1 MASVMSGLL
10 PDTQGV
16 QFTARPALR
25 TRESIA
31 PVRSHPASRSGRV
44 SSVGLLP
51 GEGGDY
57 VPRCNL
63 STIEVEALMREKVR
77 GKYDSLKQAFQTYDV
92 DQNET
97 VTKGEFRRVL
107 ESYCFPMTTE
117 QFDTIMNKVEKTH
130 SGAVKYVDFLQKFY
144 GAGSPN
150 RLRPVRSGPG
160 APREVNMDVI
170 EKLLRD
176 KISQNLKSV
185 VRGIQLFDYNMDGK
199 IQRHELRRVLENYCF
214 KFTDNQFDKLWLR
227 YDFHHTGLV
236 NYRDFLQRLGVNV
249 KLQGKAPAN
258 NAAGALKWPT
268 VVSQQQQQTAISQ
281 FASTRVK
288 EQQKQDEA
296 LLQVLNF
303 DQIEIEFRSRMRN
316 NYPHLKKAFMAIDKH
331 LDGFVSIED
340 LRAILSNF
348 TLPMSDQLFT
358 QLMARCGVKG
368 SHRVAWELFLDK
380 FQSPVSV
387 GNGQTIPI
395 QPNHKFNPVMETQQ
409 TVSWDTIWRQLYK
422 HVQTHYPSMKQAFL
436 QFDKNRDGKV
446 TKKEFRQIVEKFTFR
461 LEDTQFKE
469 MMSQLSLGQGTRI
482 SYHDFL
488 TLFEEK
494 ESLKEG
500 HKWLQSV
507 HRYNDKPKPA
517 IMAWETV
524 EDLLQEKITEYWKNV
539 AENLMLYDTAG
550 KGYVTPRQMKRVID
564 RQVLP
569 VSDDHFAQQMK
580 RVIDRQVLPV
590 SDDHFAHMLERC
602 EDRREGKV
610 NYVEFL
616 TKLKVDVRPG
626 DLVGL
631 STQIMDS
638 SGRAEVR
645 RQTDQ
650 YVRQRVIDENAAL
663 RTNNM
668 SAEEVIIRIKDKLS
682 QLTPE
687 IRKAFLAFDKRGKGR
702 ITKRQFREILAN
714 LGMLLT
720 DEQYEELMS
729 RLHLHN
735 GHMEY
740 IDFVL
745 NFGDPRPPDS
755 ASIVR
760 SGNHHVNA
768 IRGDQFGMTADEVE
782 TKLRAKLRENFAN
795 LRGAF
800 YKFDDNHSGCLTKA
814 NFRRMLDSFMF
825 VMPDAE
831 YEKLCERHGITRS
844 TRISYREFLDRFE
857 VTDTAEGHKW
867 LNSVHRFND
876 TFPPKPLTAEE
887 AHQTLRDKAYRQWA
901 DLAKAFR
908 QIDSK
913 GNGIISKRELR
924 DLLYKFVM
932 PMTDTEFK
940 RLWARYDEEGKGF
953 ISHSDFLEHLGGPEH
968 APGDHSGPSQR
979 IIDGSHHHIAL
990 HNSLQQECH
999 EDITQK
1005 QANLTSHMS
1014 ATEVIRQLKD
1024 KIRDSYADMYRA
1036 FCKYDTQNKG
1046 SLSVDDLQKVLVEQN
1061 FYITDEE
1068 FFLLLDMIGMHTD
1081 KTRLN
1086 YKQFLAAFED
1096 GRKSSYGRRP
1106 TEVRVEEY
1114 VDVTPEEAESKLKQ
1128 KLEKNIDDVTR
1139 TLAAF
1144 DKDQTGRIRVDELRR
1159 ILDLYCFRL
1168 TSDQWRKV
1176 KAGLTIGPDN
1186 YVDYAVF
1193 LRNFVGTEHCRYE
1206 QAVQALQNAPPI
1218 PVYQLVTVDEVQEK
1232 IQEAARFH
1240 PQNILRDFQ
1249 EADYAGIGSVPPDV
1263 FREVLNKHVMRL
1275 NDEQFERVW
1284 TLAPVNEF
1292 NNLSYREFLASY
1304 TEEGAMPPAPKT
1316 ANPDMIP
1323 RSYTSMSLRPRS
1335 RMNLQ
1340 RPATQMSRSY
1350 SRASSRCSTPM
1361 VNAESA
1367 ENQLKAKVFRHWKDI
1382 QRHCRNMDKD
1392 NSGTIS
1398 VSELGDLLNQY
1409 NIDMPPQD
1417 FDSIVTKY
1425 DLKENGR
1432 FCYGEFI
1439 RHFMISMKPKDGP
1452 ALTARKKLQPL
1463 KVPMEAE
1470 EEQAEGSDL
1479 IGRVRQLVSGHW
1491 KDMRREF
1498 KVVDKDASGTVNE
1511 LEFRRILRQF
1521 CANLSEEEF
1530 DTVVTTFDHT
1540 ANGQVSYNDFVKRFI
1555 Y

>member
-31 PVRSHPASRSGRV
+31 PVRSQPASRSGRV

-51 GEGGDY
+51 GEGGEY
-57 VPRCNL
+57 VPRANL
-63 STIEVEALMREKVR
+63 STIEVEGLMREKVR

-107 ESYCFPMTTE
+107 ESYCFPMTSN

-130 SGAVKYVDFLQKFY
+130 AGGVKYVDFLQKFY

-185 VRGIQLFDYNMDGK
+185 VRGMQLFDYNMDGK

-214 KFTDNQFDKLWLR
+214 KFTDTQFDKLWLR

-249 KLQGKAPAN
+249 KLQGKPPSN
-258 NAAGALKWPT
+258 NAAGALKWPV
-268 VVSQQQQQTAISQ
+268 VVSQQQQQTPTSQ

-303 DQIEIEFRSRMRN
+303 DQIEIEFRSRMRD
-316 NYPHLKKAFMAIDKH
+316 NYQRLKKAFMALDKH

-340 LRAILSNF
+340 LRAVLSNF

-380 FQSPVSV
+380 FQSPVAV

-395 QPNHKFNPVMETQQ
+395 QPNHKFHPVMETQQ
-409 TVSWDTIWRQLYK
+409 TVNWDAIWKQLYK
-422 HVQTHYPSMKQAFL
+422 HVQSHYPSMKQAFL

-446 TKKEFRQIVEKFTFR
+446 TKKEFRQIVERFTFR
-461 LEDTQFKE
+461 LEDAQFKE
-469 MMSQLSLGQGTRI
+469 LLSKLSLGQGTRV

-488 TLFEEK
+488 ALFEEK

-500 HKWLQSV
+500 HKWLKSV

-539 AENLMLYDTAG
+539 AENLMRYDSEG
-550 KGYVTPRQMKRVID
+550 KGYITPKQMKRVID

-569 VSDDHFAQQMK
+569 VSEDHFE
-580 RVIDRQVLPV
+580 
-590 SDDHFAHMLERC
+590 HMLTRC

-616 TKLKVDVRPG
+616 TKLKVDVQPG

-638 SGRAEVR
+638 SGRAELR

-650 YVRQRVIDENAAL
+650 HVRQRMIDENAVL

-668 SAEEVIIRIKDKLS
+668 TADEVIIRIKDKMS

-687 IRKAFLAFDKRGKGR
+687 IRKAFLAFDKSGKGR
-702 ITKRQFREILAN
+702 ITKRQFREILAD
-714 LGMLLT
+714 LGMLTT
-720 DEQYEELMS
+720 DEQFEELMS

-755 ASIVR
+755 SSLIR
-760 SGNHHVNA
+760 SGNHHVNP
-768 IRGDQFGMTADEVE
+768 IRGDQFGMTVDEVE
-782 TKLRAKLRENFAN
+782 VKLRTKLRENFSN

-800 YKFDDNHSGCLTKA
+800 YKFDDNHSGCLTKT
-814 NFRRMLDSFMF
+814 NFRRMLDSFMIF
-825 VMPDAE
+825 MSDTE

-857 VTDTAEGHKW
+857 VRDTAEGHKW

-887 AHQTLRDKAYRQWA
+887 AHQTLKDKAYRQWS

-908 QIDSK
+908 KIDGK

-932 PMTDTEFK
+932 PMTDVEFK
-940 RLWARYDEEGKGF
+940 KLWAMYDEEGKGF

-968 APGDHSGPSQR
+968 APGDYAGTSQR
-979 IIDGSHHHIAL
+979 IIDGSRFHIGL
-990 HNSLQQECH
+990 HSDLQQQRH
-999 EDITQK
+999 EEITQN

-1024 KIRDSYADMYRA
+1024 KIRDSYDHMYKA
-1036 FCKYDTQNKG
+1036 FCKYDTQNRG
-1046 SLSVDDLQKVLVEQN
+1046 SLSVDDIQKVLVEQN
-1061 FYITDEE
+1061 FYITDDE
-1068 FFLLLDMIGMHTD
+1068 FFLMLDMIGLHTD
-1081 KTRLN
+1081 KSRLN
-1086 YKQFLAAFED
+1086 YRQFLAAFED
-1096 GRKSSYGRRP
+1096 GRKSSYGHRP
-1106 TEVRVEEY
+1106 TEVRIEEY
-1114 VDVTPEEAESKLKQ
+1114 ANLSGEEAESKLKQ

-1139 TLAAF
+1139 MLAAI
-1144 DKDQTGRIRVDELRR
+1144 DKDQMGRIRVEELRR
-1159 ILDLYCFRL
+1159 VLDLYCFRL

-1176 KAGLTIGPDN
+1176 KAGLSIGPDN
-1186 YVDYAVF
+1186 YVDYTVF
-1193 LRNFVGTEHCRYE
+1193 LRNFVGTEQNRYE
-1206 QAVQALQNAPPI
+1206 QAVQALQNAPPL

-1232 IQEAARFH
+1232 IHEAVQTH
-1240 PQNILRDFQ
+1240 HQNIMRDFG
-1249 EADYAGIGSVPPDV
+1249 EADYAGIGSVTRDV
-1263 FREVLNKHVMRL
+1263 FRELLNKHIMRL
-1275 NDEQFERVW
+1275 SDEQFERVW
-1284 TLAPVNEF
+1284 DLAPVNEF
-1292 NNLSYREFLASY
+1292 GNINYREFLASY
-1304 TEEGAMPPAPKT
+1304 SDDVQLPAPPRT
-1316 ANPDMIP
+1316 ANPDMNP
-1323 RSYTSMSLRPRS
+1323 RSYSSMSLRPGS
-1335 RMNLQ
+1335 RLNLQ

-1350 SRASSRCSTPM
+1350 SRASSRCSTPL

-1367 ENQLKAKVFRHWKDI
+1367 EQVLKAKVYRHWKDI
-1382 QRHCRNMDKD
+1382 QRYCRNMDKD

-1398 VSELGDLLNQY
+1398 VTEFSDLLSQH
-1409 NIDMPPQD
+1409 NIELSPQD

-1463 KVPMEAE
+1463 KVPMEVE
-1470 EEQAEGSDL
+1470 EEQVEGSDL
-1479 IGRVRQLVSGHW
+1479 MTRIKDLVSRHW
-1491 KDMRREF
+1491 KDLRREF
-1498 KVVDKDASGTVNE
+1498 KAVDREATGTVNE

-1540 ANGQVSYNDFVKRFI
+1540 ANGHVSYNDFVKRFV